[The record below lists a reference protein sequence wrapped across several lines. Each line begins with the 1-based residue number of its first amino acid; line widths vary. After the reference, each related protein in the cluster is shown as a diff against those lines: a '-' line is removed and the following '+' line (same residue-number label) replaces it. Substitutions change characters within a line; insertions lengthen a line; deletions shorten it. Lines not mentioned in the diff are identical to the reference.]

1 MYKTERNGQ
10 RDKLLWNDQPDHIMM
25 ITPLTS
31 LHSYSVD
38 VLSVLL

>member
-1 MYKTERNGQ
+1 
-10 RDKLLWNDQPDHIMM
+10 MM

-31 LHSYSVD
+31 MHSYSVD